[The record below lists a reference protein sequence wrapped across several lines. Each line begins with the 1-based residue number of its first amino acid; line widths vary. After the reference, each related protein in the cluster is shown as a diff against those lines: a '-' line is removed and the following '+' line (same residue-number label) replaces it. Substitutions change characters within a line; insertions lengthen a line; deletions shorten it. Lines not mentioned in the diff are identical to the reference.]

1 MLLIPNHP
9 QAHPR
14 KIQEGDQGEIQV
26 DFAAAFTFHNTLFL
40 DQGQKLKDLEEQ
52 IIKEIEIINEHDE
65 EYPKVKEVMEQL
77 DARVKAEL
85 ASEQ

>member
-1 MLLIPNHP
+1 MC
-9 QAHPR
+9 
-14 KIQEGDQGEIQV
+14 
-26 DFAAAFTFHNTLFL
+26 FFS

-52 IIKEIEIINEHDE
+52 IIKEIEIINQQDE